1 MSTEKDFYKILGV
14 DKNADID
21 TIKKAY
27 KKLAL
32 KWHPDRFAN
41 ATEKEQK
48 KAEETFKEISEAYD
62 VLSNSEKRQQYD
74 NGGMDFNFEDI
85 FSHFGGGFGSF
96 FGGGQRGR
104 RVNKGSNVKAYVF
117 MTLKEAFT
125 GAKKQVNVTRNIPC
139 DKCNGTGSADGTSP
153 ICPHCN
159 GSGMISESRQMGPGS
174 FSMTQRPCP
183 HCQGSGKIIKTPCN
197 HCHGNGFQ
205 TETVIETY
213 DIPKGVVNGLTLN
226 VQGAGNAPVGE
237 NGVNGDLYLE
247 IVIKE
252 DNYFTRPDEVNLI
265 HYAEVPFNECIL
277 GFEKEFEA
285 IDGTKVKV
293 KAPELTPHGKS
304 FIFKGKGMPHYNNP
318 NIVGDYAVVINYK
331 YPTSLTKEQR
341 KKLKDF

>member
-14 DKNADID
+14 DKNADTE

-32 KWHPDRFAN
+32 KWHPDRFSN
-41 ATEKEQK
+41 ASEKEQK
-48 KAEETFKEISEAYD
+48 EAEEKFKEISEAHD
-62 VLSNSEKRQQYD
+62 VLSNPEKRQQYD
-74 NGGMDFNFEDI
+74 NGGMNFDFEDI

-96 FGGGQRGR
+96 FGGRQRSQ
-104 RVNKGSNVKAYVF
+104 RVNKGSNIKAYVF
-117 MTLKEAFT
+117 MTLKEAYS
-125 GAKKQVNVTRNIPC
+125 GAKKKINVTRNKPC
-139 DKCNGTGSADGTSP
+139 VKCNGTGSADGISP
-153 ICPHCN
+153 ICPHCK
-159 GSGMISESRQMGPGS
+159 GSGMISETKQMGPGS
-174 FSMTQRPCP
+174 FSMSHRPCP
-183 HCQGSGKIIKTPCN
+183 HCHGNGKIIKTPCS
-197 HCHGNGFQ
+197 HCQGNGFQ
-205 TETVIETY
+205 TETVVEEY
-213 DIPKGVVNGLTLN
+213 DIPKGVLNGMTIN
-226 VQGAGNAPVGE
+226 IQRAGNAPTDG
-237 NGVNGDLYLE
+237 NGVNGDLYIE
-247 IVIKE
+247 VVIKE
-252 DNYFTRPDEVNLI
+252 DNYFNRPDEINLI

-331 YPTSLTKEQR
+331 LPTSLTKEQK